1 MDQHLRRNIAQ
12 SRAHFDLWCNKL
24 GKVLDGYTSE
34 SSLRIEELNKKLRD
48 VSNKIAEQELQNKKS
63 AQICEE
69 RRIRKLKFEEEIN
82 ALIERK
88 NLYVSKKNSLQES
101 CEDLKGKILIKK
113 KVLNEEFIK
122 SEEDESDQVELF
134 ENFLGLRFVPEIKDF
149 SGVKFI
155 FTKIDPQDSKKEYI
169 LVLEVLDDRYQVRE
183 CVPNFPAISNWVKE
197 LNETLDFEKF
207 IKQVRHEFTTI
218 TNA

>member
-134 ENFLGLRFVPEIKDF
+134 ENFLGLRFVPEIKD
-149 SGVKFI
+149 
-155 FTKIDPQDSKKEYI
+155 SKKEYI